1 MTGIVAQFPE
11 FRDRTVLITG
21 GGSGIGAAIV
31 EGFARQGAK
40 VSFIDIAETESH
52 DLVARLS
59 RDTLHPV
66 RFHKADL
73 RDVAAIRRDFAELCH
88 DFLRPVTGVEPA
100 LRENRIA

>member
-1 MTGIVAQFPE
+1 MLAQFPE
-11 FRDRTVLITG
+11 FRDRSVLITG

-40 VSFIDIAETESH
+40 VSFIDVAEAESH
-52 DLVARLS
+52 DLVERLS

-73 RDVAAIRRDFAELCH
+73 RDVAEIRRTVDEVVAHSGPISVLVNNAAR
-88 DFLRPVTGVEPA
+88 DDRQ
-100 LRENRIA
+100 